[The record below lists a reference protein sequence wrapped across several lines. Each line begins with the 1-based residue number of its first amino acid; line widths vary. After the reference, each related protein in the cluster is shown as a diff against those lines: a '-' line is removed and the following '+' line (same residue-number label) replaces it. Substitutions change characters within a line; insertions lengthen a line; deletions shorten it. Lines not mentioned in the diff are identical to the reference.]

1 MQCTNRLW
9 LTLRPGLQKMGNE
22 SAAILGA
29 TAWRTFIHRH
39 LTVLL
44 AIGLLLVASCQPTLA
59 AERTGND
66 PTTALF
72 PTDSWVALADGQHH
86 WYAFRDEGDGTAIT
100 IRLTVLPTE
109 GAIFT
114 VFTAEQAKQWTLD
127 QTVAAVGAGTPLALF
142 RNDLYWTGNFVQ
154 SGTYY
159 VLVTSQDRGPSNY
172 KLTISGQGISFP
184 RLSFAQPISPLV
196 GPQPPL
202 PPSMPPSMPPTL
214 PTPSPTMTAP
224 AAPSGPDNPLPPI
237 GKATAIGVDEVH
249 WYAFRDEGDEASIQ
263 VRADAT
269 PADCLAF
276 QVWTPEELRLWQL
289 GEEFRPVGQGTANL
303 TLNADLFWTGSFIK
317 AATYYVVVERNPTVT
332 KACSYQLTVLG
343 DNVSLLPLNP

>member
-1 MQCTNRLW
+1 MQRTSKPW
-9 LTLRPGLQKMGNE
+9 LTLGLQKMSNKW
-22 SAAILGA
+22 A
-29 TAWRTFIHRH
+29 TAIGSGP
-39 LTVLL
+39 VCALL
-44 AIGLLLVASCQPTLA
+44 AITLLFVASCQPTFA
-59 AERTGND
+59 AERTGSD

-72 PTDSWVALADGQHH
+72 PTDSWVALATGADH

-114 VFTAEQAKQWTLD
+114 VFTAEQAKQWAVD
-127 QTVAAVGAGTPLALF
+127 QTVIAVGAGTPLELF

-184 RLSFAQPISPLV
+184 RLSFAQPASPLV
-196 GPQPPL
+196 GPQPPTL
-202 PPSMPPSMPPTL
+202 PIMPPML
-214 PTPSPTMTAP
+214 PTPVPTMTEP
-224 AAPSGPDNPLPPI
+224 ASGPENPWPPI
-237 GKATAIGVDEVH
+237 GKTMAIAVGETQ
-249 WYAFRDEGDEASIQ
+249 WYAFRDEGDESSIQ

-269 PADCLAF
+269 PDDCLAF
-276 QVWTPEELRLWQL
+276 QVWTPEELLLWQL

-303 TLNADLFWTGSFIK
+303 TLKADLFWTGSFIK
-317 AATYYVVVERNPTVT
+317 SATYYVVVKRNGAARDSCT
-332 KACSYQLTVLG
+332 YQLAVLG
-343 DNVSLLPLNP
+343 DNVSLLPPNR